1 MTLEAPPSPRP
12 IPAYAGAIA
21 CICLVA
27 ACGVAMAGA
36 FAYLD
41 RSSLWLDE
49 LCTVFFQQGNVYDV
63 FEKTIH
69 FDVHPP
75 LYMELLGRR
84 RPEHRS
90 PQTQELHVQRRMHV
104 EMDGLFEDVV
114 DVPLLEE
121 DGAELV
127 QPKT

>member
-75 LYMELLGRR
+75 LYMELLGLW
-84 RPEHRS
+84 RS
-90 PQTQELHVQRRMHV
+90 VFGSSPIRMV
-104 EMDGLFEDVV
+104 SNRSVSSTMLN
-114 DVPLLEE
+114 
-121 DGAELV
+121 ARSA
-127 QPKT
+127 